1 MEIPLLEACPKPIK
15 FYLPGPKTITFRC
28 NEYFDPCPL
37 SFSLLFELF
46 HSRVVSLSLSLSRVP
61 WITREIGRG
70 PLIFAARV
78 VSDTIMHVDR
88 NYGFN

>member
-15 FYLPGPKTITFRC
+15 FYLPGPKTIMFDFRC
-28 NEYFDPCPL
+28 NEYFDPCSL
-37 SFSLLFELF
+37 SLLFQLF
-46 HSRVVSLSLSLSRVP
+46 HSHPGSFLSRVP
-61 WITREIGRG
+61 WITKEIGRG

-78 VSDTIMHVDR
+78 VSDPIMHVDR

>member
-37 SFSLLFELF
+37 SLVRALSISCRF
-46 HSRVVSLSLSLSRVP
+46 SLSLSRVP

-78 VSDTIMHVDR
+78 VSDPIMHVDR